1 MISMCP
7 ASPDQCLTKPD
18 QQDSSRFKRKSW
30 RNRVFI
36 FWYVWNVNL
45 FLTFCWKGEIE
56 LWLFHL
62 TADIIQ
68 RLGSG
73 LIRSLPGNRS
83 KIPKIR
89 NCRLNVASYS
99 LYINQQKLKNR
110 AIPNKIEFK
119 VFDLMKSDISS
130 TLCKIFEI
138 L

>member
-1 MISMCP
+1 MYVTQDCSY
-7 ASPDQCLTKPD
+7 SPGPGTPTQGPWAVRTVRVLDSESVIAQI
-18 QQDSSRFKRKSW
+18 QQESS

-73 LIRSLPGNRS
+73 ISTEKLSRDS
-83 KIPKIR
+83 K
-89 NCRLNVASYS
+89 NSHFAG
-99 LYINQQKLKNR
+99 
-110 AIPNKIEFK
+110 
-119 VFDLMKSDISS
+119 
-130 TLCKIFEI
+130 
-138 L
+138 